1 MLLLVVVTQ
10 VHGSGRDCVLV
21 MGATNR
27 PQELDDAVLRS
38 PLNISLVFK
47 IDPLLAF

>member
-1 MLLLVVVTQ
+1 MSILNTIMMMMMMMQ

-27 PQELDDAVLRS
+27 PQELDDAVLR
-38 PLNISLVFK
+38 
-47 IDPLLAF
+47 